1 MLRDFLLDALA
12 FTAMNDREDQV
23 TEAYNET
30 FDWIYR
36 DENHSFASWLR
47 SDAAGSMYW
56 INGLPGSGKSTLMR
70 YINEHKRTKEM
81 LRSWAGKKTVTLINF
96 FFWESGTAVQRSQ
109 AGLLRSLLYQLL
121 SQQPEFIPAVF
132 PSLWGKIWKA
142 DARTR
147 IRLTNSWSISDLSNG
162 FQLFFELNRGRHI
175 CLLVDGLDEF
185 EGDHNIMID
194 LLQHARQRPN
204 TKLCVSSRPWNV
216 FQKAFYNIP
225 ALRLQ
230 DLTTNDMIRFVRGKL
245 EGNQSIRLLIST
257 QQKTAAKLTD
267 AIVARADGVFLWVS
281 LAVRVLVE
289 KHQAHHDLLHTQ
301 SLVENLPRSLD
312 DLFNYLLFETNS
324 DFQAK
329 TSRIFQLIRA
339 RELVCDFT
347 RDDDANSLNIWEMAL
362 TSDAI
367 VGLDFNSPIQK
378 MSETP
383 ANDLCVRTISDIL
396 GHCAGLVEVHQTRTE
411 KQRAAQLHNRS
422 YNPFLP
428 RRKIMYLH
436 RTVKDYLKDTKV
448 WADVVSHLPE
458 FDPHL
463 FHVQSS
469 LFQFR
474 FPIDT
479 PRRQR
484 NINEW
489 WPKIVLAMTHAR
501 YSLPSSQQMI
511 FDHLNSFDDT
521 LNWYWPPRGGSV
533 AIDSWARSCFGTYEE
548 RGSKQYPD
556 PFLSLATKFGLAGYV
571 EIYLDT
577 LEYEYEQEK
586 PLLSYA
592 VEYLVHRQSS
602 VYPLSNPIIVDTL
615 FKNGADPNLFK
626 RAEMARANERQSD
639 DETMLELEKPKPAPK
654 FKTPW
659 AVALEAIQQAH
670 RRGWI
675 EPFDINPE
683 GTVRWARILRT
694 FLENGA
700 DPNVEVEATY
710 KDKKETALGLI
721 TRLLDIYHS
730 KELQLVRDLLLEKL
744 G

>member
-1 MLRDFLLDALA
+1 
-12 FTAMNDREDQV
+12 
-23 TEAYNET
+23 
-30 FDWIYR
+30 
-36 DENHSFASWLR
+36 
-47 SDAAGSMYW
+47 
-56 INGLPGSGKSTLMR
+56 
-70 YINEHKRTKEM
+70 
-81 LRSWAGKKTVTLINF
+81 
-96 FFWESGTAVQRSQ
+96 
-109 AGLLRSLLYQLL
+109 
-121 SQQPEFIPAVF
+121 
-132 PSLWGKIWKA
+132 
-142 DARTR
+142 
-147 IRLTNSWSISDLSNG
+147 
-162 FQLFFELNRGRHI
+162 
-175 CLLVDGLDEF
+175 
-185 EGDHNIMID
+185 
-194 LLQHARQRPN
+194 
-204 TKLCVSSRPWNV
+204 
-216 FQKAFYNIP
+216 
-225 ALRLQ
+225 
-230 DLTTNDMIRFVRGKL
+230 
-245 EGNQSIRLLIST
+245 
-257 QQKTAAKLTD
+257 
-267 AIVARADGVFLWVS
+267 
-281 LAVRVLVE
+281 
-289 KHQAHHDLLHTQ
+289 
-301 SLVENLPRSLD
+301 
-312 DLFNYLLFETNS
+312 
-324 DFQAK
+324 
-329 TSRIFQLIRA
+329 
-339 RELVCDFT
+339 
-347 RDDDANSLNIWEMAL
+347 
-362 TSDAI
+362 
-367 VGLDFNSPIQK
+367 
-378 MSETP
+378 
-383 ANDLCVRTISDIL
+383 
-396 GHCAGLVEVHQTRTE
+396 
-411 KQRAAQLHNRS
+411 
-422 YNPFLP
+422 
-428 RRKIMYLH
+428 
-436 RTVKDYLKDTKV
+436 
-448 WADVVSHLPE
+448 
-458 FDPHL
+458 
-463 FHVQSS
+463 
-469 LFQFR
+469 
-474 FPIDT
+474 
-479 PRRQR
+479 
-484 NINEW
+484 
-489 WPKIVLAMTHAR
+489 MTHAR